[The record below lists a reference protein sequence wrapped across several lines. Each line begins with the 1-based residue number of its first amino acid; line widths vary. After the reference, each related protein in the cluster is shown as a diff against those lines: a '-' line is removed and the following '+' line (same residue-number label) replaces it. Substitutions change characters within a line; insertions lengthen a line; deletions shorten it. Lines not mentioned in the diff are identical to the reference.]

1 MTCPEY
7 KLLSIRKTE
16 TKGTVWQ
23 GIISFVTCYVN
34 WLFVYRDFMKH
45 CMNHSIE
52 WCRYINIQL
61 SEITYVR
68 HVEVMYNLFQWDF
81 LILGRI
87 YNLYLK
93 EKSQIMFKY
102 HGPNLDYNTHQK

>member
-1 MTCPEY
+1 
-7 KLLSIRKTE
+7 
-16 TKGTVWQ
+16 
-23 GIISFVTCYVN
+23 
-34 WLFVYRDFMKH
+34 
-45 CMNHSIE
+45 
-52 WCRYINIQL
+52 
-61 SEITYVR
+61 
-68 HVEVMYNLFQWDF
+68 MYNLFQWDF